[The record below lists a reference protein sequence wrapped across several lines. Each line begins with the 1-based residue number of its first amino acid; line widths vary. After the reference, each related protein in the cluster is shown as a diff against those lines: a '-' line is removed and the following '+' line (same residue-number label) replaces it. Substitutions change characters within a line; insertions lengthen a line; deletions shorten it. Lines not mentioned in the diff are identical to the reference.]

1 MNFKGRNSLGY
12 REKEEATRKGFCSYR
27 LNCQNVFLFASIAA
41 NFKAIFLVRNLIY
54 KVVMTRSIYLFNKAR
69 SVESTLPSLFVSAFK
84 SCFSVSRILRS
95 KCLLASEGLL
105 SLYFRH
111 RLYRQMHIII
121 LLTAGVPKNCSSAI
135 FPYCRPGQIADI
147 AEAGWIVYIHEVNVP
162 EPGSE
167 VMVNSVTASLKSSL
181 FAP

>member
-1 MNFKGRNSLGY
+1 LGIGK
-12 REKEEATRKGFCSYR
+12 RKRRQEKVFCSYR

-111 RLYRQMHIII
+111 RLYRPNAHHHSPHRPVYRK
-121 LLTAGVPKNCSSAI
+121 TAALQY
-135 FPYCRPGQIADI
+135 FHYCRPGTNS
-147 AEAGWIVYIHEVNVP
+147 GHS
-162 EPGSE
+162 GSRLDCLHPPKL
-167 VMVNSVTASLKSSL
+167 TYRSLVVR
-181 FAP
+181 